1 MQKEHVE
8 KTQENITNYFSFLY
22 VIWNQSVPG
31 AFPGHCMICF
41 LFLARGQKARE
52 TAHGKTIVHLAFWD
66 IYVFFLALHFIL
78 VLFVFLSFLCVLRS
92 LCFMSCFCFSCLIS
106 PRKGIFNG
114 IKVERHYRLCGVFRK
129 SWLVRP

>member
-1 MQKEHVE
+1 MQKEHAE
-8 KTQENITNYFSFLY
+8 KTQESITNYFLFLY

-66 IYVFFLALHFIL
+66 IYVFFCASFYIG
-78 VLFVFLSFLCVLRS
+78 FVC
-92 LCFMSCFCFSCLIS
+92 IS
-106 PRKGIFNG
+106 ELLMCASVIVFYIAQK
-114 IKVERHYRLCGVFRK
+114 RHLQWYK
-129 SWLVRP
+129 S